1 MQKAEETSMKNS
13 KHISNLALIFIL
25 CLFLSVSG
33 WAGSMDESGKAQINS
48 DPPPSP
54 TTAIVKTN
62 TENFSLSE
70 KSGEAGLIKLNV
82 KPKKVDNRPKYY
94 KNLNLTVSDRKNSG
108 SALFTASLVSLT
120 ALNVADYLST
130 CKALKYSQLQ
140 EGNPLMKSI
149 TKNTLVFA
157 GVKLGIAVCDYLI
170 LKKIYKKNKALGWVL
185 TTAANAALS
194 YVVYNNMKMIQRAQR
209 GM

>member
-1 MQKAEETSMKNS
+1 MKIS
-13 KHISNLALIFIL
+13 KNIACLALI
-25 CLFLSVSG
+25 LFSVSVLSISG
-33 WAGSMDESGKAQINS
+33 WAGNGEKAAKAQINP
-48 DPPPSP
+48 DLPPSP
-54 TTAIVKTN
+54 GISVSKVSAK
-62 TENFSLSE
+62 NFSLSE
-70 KSGEAGLIKLNV
+70 KSEETGLVNLNM

-94 KNLNLTVSDRKNSG
+94 RNLNLTISDRKDSG
-108 SALFTASLVSLT
+108 KALFTASLISLT

-130 CKALKYSQLQ
+130 CKALKYPQLR

-149 TKNTLVFA
+149 TRNALVFA
-157 GVKLGIAVCDYLI
+157 GIKLGISVCDYLI
-170 LKKIYKKNKALGWVL
+170 LKKIYKKNKTLGWVL